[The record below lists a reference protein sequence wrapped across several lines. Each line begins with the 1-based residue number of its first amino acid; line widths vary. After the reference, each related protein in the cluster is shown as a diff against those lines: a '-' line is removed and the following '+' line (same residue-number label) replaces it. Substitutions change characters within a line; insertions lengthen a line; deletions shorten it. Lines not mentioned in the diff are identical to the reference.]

1 MRILLIIPITGL
13 DERAIEERLEYLRSM
28 ARSETTID
36 YVQIEEGPPAIES
49 AVDHTIASAEIL
61 KYVDEA
67 EASGFD
73 AIIVWCG
80 GDPGVEEAMTMVD
93 IPVVGPGESMRLIAS
108 LMGKKVGRVP
118 APLPVLDLRKDTERT
133 YQLTRSAIEG
143 LIEEGYDSFWLSCLG
158 MWGMGKP
165 LREELGLPVVDG
177 AEASL
182 KMAELAVD
190 LSLRPSRIAYP
201 MYPPRHRALDDA
213 GADC

>member
-13 DERAIEERLEYLRSM
+13 DERAIEERLEHLRSM
-28 ARSETTID
+28 ARPETTLD

-49 AVDHTIASAEIL
+49 AVDHAIASAEVL
-61 KYVDEA
+61 KYVEEA

-80 GDPGVEEAMTMVD
+80 GDPGVKEAMTMVD
-93 IPVVGPGESMRLIAS
+93 IPVVGPGESMRLIAVQ
-108 LMGKKVGRVP
+108 MGKKVSRVP
-118 APLPVLDLRKDTERT
+118 APLPVLDLRKDTEKT
-133 YQLTRSAIEG
+133 YQLTKSAIEEF
-143 LIEEGYDSFWLSCLG
+143 IDEGYDSFWLSCLG

-165 LREELGLPVVDG
+165 LREELELPVING

-182 KMAELAVD
+182 KMAELAVE
-190 LSLRPSRIAYP
+190 LGLKPSRIAYP
-201 MYPPRHRALDDA
+201 KHPPRHRALDDT

>member
-1 MRILLIIPITGL
+1 
-13 DERAIEERLEYLRSM
+13 
-28 ARSETTID
+28 
-36 YVQIEEGPPAIES
+36 
-49 AVDHTIASAEIL
+49 
-61 KYVDEA
+61 
-67 EASGFD
+67 
-73 AIIVWCG
+73 
-80 GDPGVEEAMTMVD
+80 MTMVD
-93 IPVVGPGESMRLIAS
+93 IPVVGPGESMRLIAA

-118 APLPVLDLRKDTERT
+118 APLPVLGLRKDTEKT
-133 YQLTRSAIEG
+133 YKLTKSAIEG

-201 MYPPRHRALDDA
+201 KYPPRHRALDDT